1 MKTKT
6 LLERI
11 SDLLSSS
18 KRKKKA
24 RLRGLT
30 SVLAKLEKRVTK
42 LEKKLAGTKNKED
55 RKRLRGKLAVV
66 RAQIKKGRALRDKL

>member
-1 MKTKT
+1 VKTKT